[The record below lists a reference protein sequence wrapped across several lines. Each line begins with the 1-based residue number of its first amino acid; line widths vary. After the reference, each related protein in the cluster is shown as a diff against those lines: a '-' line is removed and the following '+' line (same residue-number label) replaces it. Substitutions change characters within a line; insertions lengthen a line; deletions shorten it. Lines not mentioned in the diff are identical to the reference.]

1 MRNRISTDC
10 RRFADEAPLAPGM
23 CRLDSGSD
31 APDTSRADAVAED
44 MAKLSKEQWD
54 WVKAEYAK
62 SEGDR
67 AVAAQ
72 TARDVAGQQL
82 QGLTLQN
89 RLTEGYATDREELY
103 RPLERQ
109 MVEEALAYD
118 TPERREAAAGKA
130 VADAGIQMDLAR
142 AAQQRNL
149 SRSGVAPNSGAALAL
164 GNQTSVMEAAAKTGL
179 ANTARDQ
186 VELQGYARKA
196 DAAQMGRGNAS
207 AQATSAGIATTTGNS
222 AVSNAQQPNM
232 VNNQGIGVVGSG
244 ASSAL
249 GGLGGAAGVYQNSA
263 QMKAQAGD
271 NSSMW
276 GSIGQVAGAALGAY
290 LSVGSDKKQKHRGK
304 KVKPELSLAQI
315 RKLPDAETYVYK
327 EDSQYADGG
336 VVHTGHMAQ
345 DVKAAMGEEV
355 APGGE
360 VIDVQSALGHTL
372 NAVKALDKRLLSLEH
387 VRRKA

>member
-23 CRLDSGSD
+23 CSLDSGSD

-44 MAKLSKEQWD
+44 MAKLSKEQWE

-179 ANTARDQ
+179 ANQARDQ
-186 VELQGYARKA
+186 IELQGYARKA

-244 ASSAL
+244 ASAAL

-263 QMKAQAGD
+263 NLKAQAGD
-271 NSSMW
+271 NSAMW
-276 GSIGQVAGAALGAY
+276 GALGSA
-290 LSVGSDKKQKHRGK
+290 VGTAAMFMSDKKQKHRGR

-315 RKLPDAETYVYK
+315 RKLPDAETYVYRD
-327 EDSQYADGG
+327 DSPAADGG

-345 DVKAAMGEEV
+345 DMNAAMGDEV
-355 APGGE
+355 APGGK
-360 VIDVQSALGHTL
+360 VVDVQSALGTTL
-372 NAVKALDKRLLSLEH
+372 NAVKALDKRLLTLEH
-387 VRRKA
+387 ARKA